1 MSVSFMAIDEM
12 GCSCCFV
19 CVCFCFD
26 VIISVSFLAATLMN
40 LEPLNKTMNYRLM
53 IGLEEFFKDP

>member
-12 GCSCCFV
+12 GCGGCFV

-40 LEPLNKTMNYRLM
+40 LEPFNKTINYCLL
-53 IGLEEFFKDP
+53 IGLEEIFKDP